1 MSNDMKLIMEEWRR
15 SISEIGLQDVGLGSY
30 DPVRIDRPAP
40 PASTPFWV
48 LLGRV
53 LDPTGISSWED
64 LADSWRRYTTNLDL
78 DDPDFWGDFGRF
90 LEVSLNLVDSIP
102 VVAFFAKGATV
113 PAKAASSLI
122 KTGRFIQKSADKAPR
137 NMKSKFL
144 DIGQK
149 FVKSGNKIKDAP
161 VPDKTKI
168 QKARE
173 LINAPSAKAKEK
185 LGFPSKANVNIK
197 SSDLALENKD

>member
-1 MSNDMKLIMEEWRR
+1 MKIIMEGWRK

-30 DPVRIDRPAP
+30 DPARIDRPAP
-40 PASTPFWV
+40 SASTPFWI

-78 DDPDFWGDFGRF
+78 EDPDFWGDFGRF

-102 VVAFFAKGATV
+102 PAAFFVKGVTV

-122 KTGRFIQKSADKAPR
+122 KTGKFIQKSADKAPS

-149 FVKSGNKIKDAP
+149 FVESGNKIKSAP

-168 QKARE
+168 EKARE
-173 LINAPSAKAKEK
+173 LINAPSRKAKEK
-185 LGFPSKANVNIK
+185 LGFPSKANVDIEAG
-197 SSDLALENKD
+197 DLALEEKQ